1 MQKLANQTVQHQC
14 CRMRPEGDNILSGAA
29 HRNGGDYHNSAVNER
44 VKMIKFAVTLLL
56 LIPVAFS
63 AAPPP
68 YVDYNVS
75 SLCVSMIW
83 CLLVTWY
90 RLSVCFGWVWCDGES
105 LGVFQLES
113 CEEFYVFSRN
123 HFAKIPRNLG
133 VSIRLFRSQIVCS
146 FSI

>member
-1 MQKLANQTVQHQC
+1 MQFWKKKQKVPNQTEQHQC

-44 VKMIKFAVTLLL
+44 VKIIKFAVTLLL

-75 SLCVSMIW
+75 SLCVSLI
-83 CLLVTWY
+83 
-90 RLSVCFGWVWCDGES
+90 
-105 LGVFQLES
+105 
-113 CEEFYVFSRN
+113 
-123 HFAKIPRNLG
+123 
-133 VSIRLFRSQIVCS
+133 
-146 FSI
+146 